1 MQKNIRKMQTI
12 KQIANLSAGFGL
24 LLLIMMCLVESSAGY
39 AIGQSKFGNIEKFPY
54 QVMLIGK
61 QLWRKRILCGGTLLD
76 KRWVLTAGHCTMGVT
91 HFDVYLGTRSMQD
104 TEQLG
109 GLVLRSNKFI
119 VHERFNP
126 EIAANDIALVKL
138 PEDVTFTARIR
149 PASLP
154 SHQRNNE
161 FTGMSVV
168 ASGWGAM
175 VEMTS
180 TDAMQYTELKVIS
193 NAECSEEYD
202 VVTAGVM
209 CAKGLKDETVCTGD
223 SGGPLVLKG
232 TQILVGITSFGPA
245 DGEAGGG
252 CERTTVPGGF
262 TRVTHYLDWIE
273 SKIGSQTQQH
283 QQQQQQQHH
292 HQLQQQHHH
301 QQLHH
306 SQQHPPNY
314 RDDNLI

>member
-1 MQKNIRKMQTI
+1 MQT
-12 KQIANLSAGFGL
+12 NTSAQSVSLALGL
-24 LLLIMMCLVESSAGY
+24 LLLLMLCLISSSTGY
-39 AIGQSKFGNIEKFPY
+39 AIGQSKFGKIEKFPY

-91 HFDVYLGTRSMQD
+91 HYDVYLGTRSVED

-126 EIAANDIALVKL
+126 ETAANDIALVKL
-138 PEDVTFTARIR
+138 PHDVQFTSRIR
-149 PASLP
+149 PATLP
-154 SHQRNNE
+154 SNAQRLDQ
-161 FTGMSVV
+161 FTGKSVV
-168 ASGWGAM
+168 ASGWGAT

-180 TDAMQYTELKVIS
+180 SDAMQYTELKVIS
-193 NAECSEEYD
+193 NAECDEEYD
-202 VVTAGVM
+202 VVTAGVL
-209 CAKGLKDETVCTGD
+209 CAKGLKEETVCTGD

-232 TQILVGITSFGPA
+232 TQMLVGITSFGPA

-252 CERTTVPGGF
+252 CDRTTVPGGF
-262 TRVTHYLDWIE
+262 TRVTYYLDWIE
-273 SKIGSQTQQH
+273 SKIGGQSHLQTHNSQQH
-283 QQQQQQQHH
+283 QHH
-292 HQLQQQHHH
+292 K
-301 QQLHH
+301 
-306 SQQHPPNY
+306 Y

>member
-1 MQKNIRKMQTI
+1 MQTNTSI
-12 KQIANLSAGFGL
+12 QSASLALGLFL
-24 LLLIMMCLVESSAGY
+24 LLVFCLIGSSTGY
-39 AIGQSKFGNIEKFPY
+39 AIGQAKFGKIEKFPY

-91 HFDVYLGTRSMQD
+91 HYDVYLGTRSVED

-119 VHERFNP
+119 IHERFNP
-126 EIAANDIALVKL
+126 ETAANDIALVKL
-138 PEDVTFTARIR
+138 PQDVQFTSRIR
-149 PASLP
+149 PATLP
-154 SHQRNNE
+154 SRHRLDQ
-161 FTGMSVV
+161 FTGNSVV
-168 ASGWGAM
+168 ASGWGAT

-180 TDAMQYTELKVIS
+180 SDAMQYTELKVIS
-193 NAECSEEYD
+193 NADCAEEYD
-202 VVTAGVM
+202 VVTAGVL

-232 TQILVGITSFGPA
+232 TQMLVGITSFGPA

-252 CERTTVPGGF
+252 CDRTSVPGGF
-262 TRVTHYLDWIE
+262 TRVTYYLDWIE
-273 SKIGSQTQQH
+273 SKIGGHTAT
-283 QQQQQQQHH
+283 
-292 HQLQQQHHH
+292 
-301 QQLHH
+301 H
-306 SQQHPPNY
+306 SQQHQHKY

>member
-1 MQKNIRKMQTI
+1 MQTKTNI
-12 KQIANLSAGFGL
+12 QTLSLALGLIL
-24 LLLIMMCLVESSAGY
+24 LLMLCLIGSSTGY
-39 AIGQSKFGNIEKFPY
+39 AIGQSKFGRIEKFPY

-61 QLWRKRILCGGTLLD
+61 QLWRRRILCGGTLLD

-91 HFDVYLGTRSMQD
+91 HFDVYLGTRSVED

-119 VHERFNP
+119 VHEGFNP
-126 EIAANDIALVKL
+126 ETAANDIALVKL
-138 PEDVTFTARIR
+138 PVDVTFTTRIR
-149 PASLP
+149 PALLP
-154 SHQRNNE
+154 IRQRLDQ

-168 ASGWGAM
+168 ASGWGAT

-180 TDAMQYTELKVIS
+180 SDAMQYTELKVIS
-193 NAECSEEYD
+193 NADCAEEYD

-223 SGGPLVLKG
+223 SGGPLVIKG
-232 TQILVGITSFGPA
+232 TQVLVGITSFGPA

-252 CERTTVPGGF
+252 CDRTSVPGGF

-273 SKIGSQTQQH
+273 SKIGSHSHTQT
-283 QQQQQQQHH
+283 QHH
-292 HQLQQQHHH
+292 HK
-301 QQLHH
+301 
-306 SQQHPPNY
+306 Y
-314 RDDNLI
+314 RDDNLV

>member
-1 MQKNIRKMQTI
+1 MQIN
-12 KQIANLSAGFGL
+12 KQIASLGTGIGIL
-24 LLLIMMCLVESSAGY
+24 LLLLLCLVESGAGY

-91 HFDVYLGTRSMQD
+91 HYDVYLGTRSMQD
-104 TEQLG
+104 TQQLG

-126 EIAANDIALVKL
+126 ETAANDIALVKL
-138 PEDVTFTARIR
+138 PVDVEFTARIR
-149 PASLP
+149 PATLP
-154 SHQRNNE
+154 THQRYNE
-161 FTGMSVV
+161 QFTGQSVV

-180 TDAMQYTELKVIS
+180 SDAMQYTELKVIS
-193 NAECSEEYD
+193 NAECAEEYD

-232 TQILVGITSFGPA
+232 THMLVGITSFGPA

-273 SKIGSQTQQH
+273 SKIGSHTQQQQH
-283 QQQQQQQHH
+283 QQQHHQQQQQHH
-292 HQLQQQHHH
+292 
-301 QQLHH
+301 HH

>member
-1 MQKNIRKMQTI
+1 MINNR
-12 KQIANLSAGFGL
+12 IAHLMGL
-24 LLLIMMCLVESSAGY
+24 GLGLAFILMLTWSPAPTEGY
-39 AIGQSKFGNIEKFPY
+39 ALGQSKFGRIEKFPY

-76 KRWVLTAGHCTMGVT
+76 RRWILTAGHCTMGVT
-91 HFDVYLGTRSMQD
+91 HYDVYLGTKSVED

-126 EIAANDIALVKL
+126 ETAANDIALVKL
-138 PEDVTFTARIR
+138 PMDIAFTSRIQ

-154 SHQRNNE
+154 SRYRHDQ
-161 FTGMSVV
+161 FAGMSVV

-175 VEMTS
+175 VEMTNS
-180 TDAMQYTELKVIS
+180 DSMQYTELKVIS
-193 NAECSEEYD
+193 NAECAQEYD

-223 SGGPLVLKG
+223 SGGPLVLKD
-232 TQILVGITSFGPA
+232 TQVVVGITSFGPA
-245 DGEAGGG
+245 DG
-252 CERTTVPGGF
+252 CETNIPGGF

-273 SKIGSQTQQH
+273 SKIGGRSAPRPQLHHRQQQH

-292 HQLQQQHHH
+292 
-301 QQLHH
+301 
-306 SQQHPPNY
+306 QHPYSDN
-314 RDDNLI
+314 NLI

>member
-1 MQKNIRKMQTI
+1 MTT
-12 KQIANLSAGFGL
+12 LSVRLSLGL
-24 LLLIMMCLVESSAGY
+24 LLLAVLCQLAPSAGY
-39 AIGQSKFGNIEKFPY
+39 AIGQAKFGNIEKFPY

-91 HFDVYLGTRSMQD
+91 HFDVYLGTRSVD
-104 TEQLG
+104 ATEQLG

-126 EIAANDIALVKL
+126 ETAANDIALVKL
-138 PEDVTFTARIR
+138 PQEVTFTSRIR
-149 PASLP
+149 PAALP
-154 SHQRNNE
+154 GSRQRLE
-161 FTGMSVV
+161 PFTGSSVV

-175 VEMTS
+175 VEMTNS
-180 TDAMQYTELKVIS
+180 DAMQYTELKVIS
-193 NAECSEEYD
+193 NAECAEEYD
-202 VVTAGVM
+202 VVTAGVL

-232 TQILVGITSFGPA
+232 THTLVGITSFGPA
-245 DGEAGGG
+245 DGEGGGG
-252 CERTTVPGGF
+252 CERTSIPGGF

-273 SKIGSQTQQH
+273 SKIGSQAQAQAQRH
-283 QQQQQQQHH
+283 P
-292 HQLQQQHHH
+292 
-301 QQLHH
+301 
-306 SQQHPPNY
+306 QHPQQPQHVY

>member
-1 MQKNIRKMQTI
+1 MHTNIHT
-12 KQIANLSAGFGL
+12 LSLALCLIL
-24 LLLIMMCLVESSAGY
+24 LLMLCLIGSSTGY
-39 AIGQSKFGNIEKFPY
+39 AIGQSKFGKIEKFPY

-91 HFDVYLGTRSMQD
+91 HFDVYLGTRSMED

-126 EIAANDIALVKL
+126 ETAANDIALVKL
-138 PEDVTFTARIR
+138 PVDVTFTSRIR

-154 SHQRNNE
+154 TRQRLDQ

-168 ASGWGAM
+168 ASGWGAT

-180 TDAMQYTELKVIS
+180 SDAMQYTELKVIS
-193 NAECSEEYD
+193 NADCAEEYD

-209 CAKGLKDETVCTGD
+209 CAKGLKQETVCTGD

-232 TQILVGITSFGPA
+232 TQMLVGITSFGPA

-252 CERTTVPGGF
+252 CDRTSVPGGF

-273 SKIGSQTQQH
+273 SKIGSQSHTHTHAQQH
-283 QQQQQQQHH
+283 K
-292 HQLQQQHHH
+292 
-301 QQLHH
+301 
-306 SQQHPPNY
+306 Y